1 VPTPFAEYDPNWSLM
16 EKLAAKYR
24 HIETLLIIGHG
35 GSINTFRGLYAAF
48 NNTHTPRR
56 IIVDTNEPAYLE
68 KMRALIDPAK
78 TLLLAISKSGENTS
92 QVESLL
98 YFFDLPH
105 KIFITGPSGVLRD
118 MAKKDRKIDVIDH
131 PDIGGRFTS
140 FTEVALFPSL
150 ICGFDAHRIRTV
162 LALSHS
168 HVRNRAWEIANSL
181 WALEQSG
188 IDNVLL
194 SVYTQALRGFDL
206 FVQQL
211 IHETIGK
218 NKLGL
223 TIIPLESPE
232 SQHHT
237 SQRLFGGKRDTAVIF
252 VTANQADL
260 RVLVPKKFED
270 IVLRG
275 KTLAQFENMNLAFS
289 LEAEY
294 IGTRNR
300 ADELGIPNLTINFE
314 AIDEETAGAY
324 IYFWQMLA
332 VYSAHLRKVNA
343 FDQPAV
349 EASKDISF
357 RERFK

>member
-1 VPTPFAEYDPNWSLM
+1 M
-16 EKLAAKYR
+16 
-24 HIETLLIIGHG
+24 
-35 GSINTFRGLYAAF
+35 
-48 NNTHTPRR
+48 
-56 IIVDTNEPAYLE
+56 
-68 KMRALIDPAK
+68 
-78 TLLLAISKSGENTS
+78 
-92 QVESLL
+92 
-98 YFFDLPH
+98 
-105 KIFITGPSGVLRD
+105 
-118 MAKKDRKIDVIDH
+118 
-131 PDIGGRFTS
+131 
-140 FTEVALFPSL
+140 
-150 ICGFDAHRIRTV
+150 
-162 LALSHS
+162 
-168 HVRNRAWEIANSL
+168 
-181 WALEQSG
+181 
-188 IDNVLL
+188 
-194 SVYTQALRGFDL
+194 RGFDL